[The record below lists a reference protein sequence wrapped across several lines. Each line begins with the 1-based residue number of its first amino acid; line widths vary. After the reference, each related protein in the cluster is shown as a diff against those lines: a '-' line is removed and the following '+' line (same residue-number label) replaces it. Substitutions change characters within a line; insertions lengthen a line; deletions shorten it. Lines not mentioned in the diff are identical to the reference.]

1 MQNTAVKVA
10 GLALLLAGMSACKK
24 DAPEREVNP
33 APVTARP
40 DVLKDVPIIATSRQI
55 DTTGSSDAERST
67 WTINSP
73 LQQVAAYYRHIL
85 PPLGW
90 SIMNDL
96 ADSTQGDIYLRQAKV
111 ALWVHL
117 ERKDSLTVYTL
128 ITSAADSTT
137 APPAA
142 AAPHP

>member
-10 GLALLLAGMSACKK
+10 GMALLLAGMTACKK

-40 DVLKDVPIIATSRQI
+40 DVLKDVPILAASRQI

-67 WTINSP
+67 WAIKSP
-73 LQQVAAYYRHIL
+73 LRQVADYYRRTL

-90 SIMNDL
+90 SIMNDQG
-96 ADSTQGDIYLRQAKV
+96 DSLQSDIYLRQPKV

-117 ERKDSLTVYTL
+117 ERKDSLTMYTL
-128 ITSAADSTT
+128 ITSAADSAT

-142 AAPHP
+142 PAPHP